1 MSSVQLRIACVPIPA
16 HVVAGW
22 HHVLLHR
29 SHGSLLVCSV
39 ERMGHNTNTLYLVMD
54 QNAADIGYDTTN
66 VFTVTGLQTPS
77 DGFF

>member
-1 MSSVQLRIACVPIPA
+1 M
-16 HVVAGW
+16 
-22 HHVLLHR
+22 LLHR
-29 SHGSLLVCSV
+29 SDGSLLVCSV

-77 DGFF
+77 DGFFRVEFGIEL